1 MKKIFILKGVANTG
15 KTTKIN
21 QIAEWI
27 INTYSVANTIG
38 LDVTDLEINTW
49 GILTVGK
56 LKIGFNSA
64 GDNDNEIKKID
75 ELLNKFDND
84 IDIIVCA
91 CRTKGVSYQHL
102 YKNYIRPKG
111 WLDTYIN
118 VEEYKPTDLINQSAR
133 DSRVFNELKVWL
145 TGLEKI

>member
-49 GILTVGK
+49 GILTIGK

-64 GDNDNEIKKID
+64 GDNDDEIKKID
-75 ELLNKFDND
+75 KLLNKFENN
-84 IDIIVCA
+84 IDIIICA

-133 DSRVFNELKVWL
+133 DIRVFNELKVWL
-145 TGLEKI
+145 IGLEKL

>member
-49 GILTVGK
+49 GILTIGK

-75 ELLNKFDND
+75 KLVSQFDND
-84 IDIIVCA
+84 IDIIICA
-91 CRTKGVSYQHL
+91 CRTKGPTYQHL
-102 YKNYIRPKG
+102 YKNYIRTKG

-118 VEEYKPTDLINQSAR
+118 IEEYNPSDLINQSAR
-133 DSRVFNELKVWL
+133 DARVFNELKVWL
-145 TGLEKI
+145 TGLEKL

>member
-27 INTYSVANTIG
+27 INSYSVANTVG

-49 GILTVGK
+49 GVLTIGK
-56 LKIGFNSA
+56 LKIGINSA
-64 GDNDNEIKKID
+64 GDNEGEIKKID

-84 IDIIVCA
+84 IDIIICA
-91 CRTKGVSYQHL
+91 CRTKGISYQHL

-118 VEEYKPTDLINQSAR
+118 VEEYKPTEVAKQSAR
-133 DSRVFNELKVWL
+133 DARIFNELKVWL
-145 TGLEKI
+145 TGLEKL

>member
-1 MKKIFILKGVANTG
+1 MKKIFILKGVSNTG

-38 LDVTDLEINTW
+38 LDVTDLEKNTW
-49 GILTVGK
+49 GVLIIGK
-56 LKIGFNSA
+56 LKIGINSA
-64 GDNDNEIKKID
+64 GDDENEIKKID
-75 ELLNKFDND
+75 KLLKKFDND
-84 IDIIVCA
+84 IDIIICA
-91 CRTKGVSYQHL
+91 CRTKGISYQHL

-118 VEEYKPTDLINQSAR
+118 VEEHNPTDLASQSAR
-133 DSRVFNELKVWL
+133 DIIIHNELKAWL
-145 TGLEKI
+145 TGLEKL